1 MLELIVQLVAY
12 TALMIGMII
21 GLQKLSI
28 YFQKKNYSMYK
39 DKEMKI
45 LERIT
50 LSKDKEIF
58 LIEVSNKKY
67 FLGATSNSISI
78 LKELES
84 ENDEFQK

>member
-12 TALMIGMII
+12 TILIIGMII
-21 GLQKLSI
+21 GLQKASI
-28 YFQKKNYSMYK
+28 YFQKKNYLIYK

-45 LERIT
+45 LERIV

-67 FLGATSNSISI
+67 FLGATSHNISI
-78 LKELES
+78 LKELDA
-84 ENDEFQK
+84 ENDETKN